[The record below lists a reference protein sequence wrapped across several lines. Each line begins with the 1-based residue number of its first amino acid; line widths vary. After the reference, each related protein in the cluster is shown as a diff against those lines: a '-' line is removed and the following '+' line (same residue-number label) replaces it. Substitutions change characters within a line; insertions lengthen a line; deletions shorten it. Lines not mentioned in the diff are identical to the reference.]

1 MISSSRCAVFIGLP
15 ICLLLIFSKKC
26 RAQEA
31 KPGLEGMAP
40 SKWITIKNT
49 QAPGRVYSFGNGT
62 YKTATHED
70 VFVKAWLPV
79 VHKSKFSLIVG
90 PQYRTE
96 QIEFQ
101 KSGKDNLIPS
111 LSNWSL
117 RSMGVD
123 VRSMNRIDSACW
135 ILINANINQSGSRAD
150 GSFTNSPLNYTFSA
164 AYLKKRSATNEIGF
178 GLLAGKGFNSITVLP
193 VFIYHNNYS
202 KKAGLEISLPYK
214 ISWRYNVTPSD
225 IIYVKAEALT
235 RNYYIRNIENTGYA
249 TFRKLDVDMGVVY
262 NRKITKLVGV
272 ELFGG
277 YRKNLTSKLPPGVTG
292 IKTSG
297 VAFSLE
303 LYIRPPGR

>member
-1 MISSSRCAVFIGLP
+1 MILSSSRIVFTGLS
-15 ICLLLIFSKKC
+15 CLLLTFSNEC
-26 RAQEA
+26 RSQEV
-31 KPGLEGMAP
+31 KPGLDGMAP
-40 SKWITIKNT
+40 SKWITLKNT

-70 VFVKAWLPV
+70 IFVKAWLPL
-79 VHKSKFSLIVG
+79 VHTSKCSFIIG

-96 QIEFQ
+96 QVELQ
-101 KSGKDNLIPS
+101 KNDKDNLIRS

-117 RSMGVD
+117 RSVGVD
-123 VRSMNRIDSACW
+123 IRSINRIDSAAW

-164 AYLKKRSATNEIGF
+164 AYLKKRSATNEIGV
-178 GLLAGKGFNSITVLP
+178 GVLAGKGFNSITVLP

-214 ISWRYNVTPSD
+214 IAWRYNVTPSD
-225 IIYVKAEALT
+225 IVYFKTEALT
-235 RNYYIRNIENTGYA
+235 RNYYIKRIDTDGYA
-249 TFRKLDVDMGVVY
+249 TFRKLDVDIGVVY

-277 YRKNLTSKLPPGVTG
+277 YRKNISSKLPPGVTG

-297 VAFSLE
+297 IAFSFE
-303 LYIRPPGR
+303 VYIRPPGR